1 MIKVFVVSKGCM
13 AKGRPW
19 AYVVA
24 PVGGIGWFVGVVSRV
39 GWLCRLLGLVP
50 EVRDSDIGRLL
61 E

>member
-39 GWLCRLLGLVP
+39 GWLVVP
-50 EVRDSDIGRLL
+50 IVGSCAGGKG
-61 E
+61 